1 MSSLRRTQSS
11 RANGALS
18 KGPVTPEGKLH
29 SSQNAI
35 IHGLLADC
43 IVLEEESRE
52 NFLALLQQHVD
63 HFQPAN
69 EVEFGM
75 IEEMCAARWRQRRA
89 WAIETRL
96 FDTQIAR
103 PPDGDSLDRMA
114 GAIDFMAA
122 APSLS
127 LVHRYETRLHIMY
140 GRALK
145 NLITLRKI
153 KVPNEP
159 SPISEH
165 SPVPPSIPPEA
176 VPTAPLNAGQATDSE
191 SLDSACSPP
200 PEPVHEPSTDDPLTA
215 APIPAANPA
224 PSVTARGKL
233 YGAAT
238 PPEPA
243 PTEPNGWPFVPCG
256 KMVIQ

>member
-11 RANGALS
+11 QANGALS
-18 KGPVTPEGKLH
+18 KGPVTPEGKRH

-43 IVLEEESRE
+43 IVLEDESRE

-63 HFQPAN
+63 HFKPVD

-96 FDTQIAR
+96 FETQIAR
-103 PPDGDSLDRMA
+103 PLDGDSLDRMA
-114 GAIDFMAA
+114 DAIDFMAA

-140 GRALK
+140 QRALR
-145 NLITLRKI
+145 NLITLRKV
-153 KVPNEP
+153 KAPNEP

-165 SPVPPSIPPEA
+165 SPAPPSVPPDT
-176 VPTAPLNAGQATDSE
+176 VPAAPSNVGQATDSE
-191 SLDSACSPP
+191 SLDSASSSLT
-200 PEPVHEPSTDDPLTA
+200 EPVHQPSTSDLP
-215 APIPAANPA
+215 PAA
-224 PSVTARGKL
+224 S
-233 YGAAT
+233 
-238 PPEPA
+238 
-243 PTEPNGWPFVPCG
+243 
-256 KMVIQ
+256 I

>member
-43 IVLEEESRE
+43 IVLQDESRE

-63 HFQPAN
+63 RFQPAD

-96 FDTQIAR
+96 FEIQIAR

-127 LVHRYETRLHIMY
+127 LVHRYETRLHILY
-140 GRALK
+140 QRALR
-145 NLITLRKI
+145 NLITLRKV

-165 SPVPPSIPPEA
+165 SPQPPET
-176 VPTAPLNAGQATDSE
+176 PPKTKQATDSKPLSNE
-191 SLDSACSPP
+191 SSTSTKPSP
-200 PEPVHEPSTDDPLTA
+200 
-215 APIPAANPA
+215 PAAN
-224 PSVTARGKL
+224 SSGVTAKAG
-233 YGAAT
+233 GHVPPAT
-238 PPEPA
+238 PPQAHPA
-243 PTEPNGWPFVPCG
+243 HNPPQTRSESGAPA
-256 KMVIQ
+256 